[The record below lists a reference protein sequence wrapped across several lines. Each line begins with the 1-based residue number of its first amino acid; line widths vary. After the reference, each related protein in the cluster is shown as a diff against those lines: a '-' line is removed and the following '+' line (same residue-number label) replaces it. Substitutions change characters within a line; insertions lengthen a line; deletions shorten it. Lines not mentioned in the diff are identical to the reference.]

1 MEYHQLTMGER
12 YRIARMKSMGEGC
25 RAIARKLQRSPS
37 TISRE
42 LRRNADT
49 SNGRYRVDK
58 AHSYAVAR
66 RRRSRRGTHFE
77 PGEVQ
82 LVHELM
88 GHKWSPQQISGRLK
102 ALGALEIGT
111 STIYRWIRR
120 DKARGG
126 GLWQRTRRL
135 SRRYRKG
142 YRVVDR
148 RGRLMGKR
156 SIDERPLRVQRRLE
170 FGHWEGDTVMGRD
183 GRHCILTLVERKT
196 LKVRIRKLPARQ
208 AVEVN
213 KVLHQELGPKGDL
226 VIKSLTLDNGTEF
239 HGYAQ
244 LEQKHDTKFYF
255 ARPYHSWERGTNEN
269 TNGLIRQYLPKGT
282 CFKDLTQRQCDKI
295 EEALNN
301 RPRRKLGFAT
311 PDEAYDEQCCA

>member
-120 DKARGG
+120 DKARGA
-126 GLWQRTRRL
+126 GLWQCTRRL

-213 KVLHQELGPKGDL
+213 KVLHQELGLKGDL

>member
-1 MEYHQLTMGER
+1 MEYHQLTLGER
-12 YRIARMKSMGEGC
+12 YRIARMKSMGDSV
-25 RAIARKLQRSPS
+25 RAIARKLRRSAS

-66 RRRSRRGTHFE
+66 RRRSRRGTQFE

-88 GHKWSPQQISGRLK
+88 QHKWSPQQISGRLRK
-102 ALGALEIGT
+102 HGVLDVGT
-111 STIYRWIRR
+111 STIYRWIKR

-126 GLWQRTRRL
+126 QLWLRTRRL

-142 YRVVDR
+142 YRVHDS
-148 RGRLMGKR
+148 RGRLSGKR
-156 SIDERPLRVQRRLE
+156 SIDERPLQVQQRLA

-213 KVLHQELGPKGDL
+213 KVLNQELGPKADL
-226 VIKSLTLDNGTEF
+226 VIKSVTLDNGTEF
-239 HGYAQ
+239 HGYAE
-244 LEQKHDTKFYF
+244 LEQRHGMKFYF

-269 TNGLIRQYLPKGT
+269 TNGLIRQYLPKGS
-282 CFKDLTQRQCDKI
+282 CFKDLTDKDCRRI
-295 EEALNN
+295 EEALNS
-301 RPRRKLGFAT
+301 RPRKKLGFAT

>member
-1 MEYHQLTMGER
+1 MEYHQLTLGER
-12 YRIARMKSMGEGC
+12 YRIARMKSMGDSC
-25 RAIARKLQRSPS
+25 RAIARKLRRCPS

-66 RRRSRRGTHFE
+66 RRRSRRGTHCE

-88 GHKWSPQQISGRLK
+88 QYKWSPQQISGRLRT
-102 ALGALEIGT
+102 LGVLDVGT
-111 STIYRWIRR
+111 STIYRWIKR
-120 DKARGG
+120 DKTRGG
-126 GLWQRTRRL
+126 QLWLRTRRL
-135 SRRYRKG
+135 CWRYRKG
-142 YRVVDR
+142 YRVPDR

-156 SIDERPLRVQRRLE
+156 SIDERPLQVQQRIE

-196 LKVRIRKLPARQ
+196 LKLRIRKLPARQ
-208 AVEVN
+208 AAEVN
-213 KVLHQELGPKGDL
+213 KVLHQELGPQGEL

-239 HGYAQ
+239 HGYAE
-244 LEQKHDTKFYF
+244 LEKRHGTKFYF

-282 CFKDLTQRQCDKI
+282 CFKDLTQRQCTTI
-295 EEALNN
+295 EQALNN
-301 RPRRKLGFAT
+301 RPRKKLGFAT

>member
-1 MEYHQLTMGER
+1 MGYHQLTFGER
-12 YRIARMKSMGEGC
+12 YRIARMKSMGDGC
-25 RAIARKLQRSPS
+25 RAIARKLGRSPS

-42 LRRNADT
+42 LRRNADPG
-49 SNGRYRVDK
+49 SGGYWLDK

-66 RRRSRRGTHFE
+66 RRRSRRGTHFAAQD
-77 PGEVQ
+77 VQ
-82 LVHELM
+82 FVHELM
-88 GHKWSPQQISGRLK
+88 EHKWSPQQISGRLSE
-102 ALGALEIGT
+102 LGVLHIGT
-111 STIYRWIRR
+111 STIYRWIKR

-126 GLWQRTRRL
+126 ALWERTRRL

-142 YRVVDR
+142 YRVPDR
-148 RGRLMGKR
+148 RGRLTGKR
-156 SIDERPLRVQRRLE
+156 SIDERPLAVQQRLE

-196 LKVRIRKLPARQ
+196 LKLRIRKLPARQ

-213 KVLHQELGPKGDL
+213 KVMHQELGHKGDL

-244 LEQKHDTKFYF
+244 LERRHGTKFYF
-255 ARPYHSWERGTNEN
+255 AKPYHSWERGTNEN

-282 CFKDLTQRQCDKI
+282 CFKELTQRQCSKI
-295 EEALNN
+295 EEAMNN
-301 RPRRKLGFAT
+301 RPRKKLSFAT
-311 PDEAYDEQCCA
+311 PNEAYDEQCCA

>member
-156 SIDERPLRVQRRLE
+156 SIDERPLRVQQRLE

-213 KVLHQELGPKGDL
+213 KVLHQELGPKRDL

-282 CFKDLTQRQCDKI
+282 CFKDLTDRQCRTI

-301 RPRRKLGFAT
+301 RPRKKLGFAT